1 MSPSNLLLHLATL
14 TSVRKQERNLSL
26 PREALGENKS
36 FKAKTASNVY
46 PEDSNPAPKSSTACD
61 SKSVQTGLSREAVA
75 GARPPRPPRPPRF
88 PSHAAGRLVSTR
100 RAAREAW
107 EWRLCG
113 GGAGCVHRHVVTVR
127 PPQEPP
133 PVSPKTFHLVILAR
147 VQRAKQ
153 PGGWTCFILSFYRQ
167 RNEGLKNKGA

>member
-88 PSHAAGRLVSTR
+88 PSHTAGRLISTR

-107 EWRLCG
+107 EWSLCG
-113 GGAGCVHRHVVTVR
+113 GGGLC
-127 PPQEPP
+127 PPTRGDRASSPGTTTGLSQDLPSCHP
-133 PVSPKTFHLVILAR
+133 CKSPKSKTTRRMDVFYSFLL
-147 VQRAKQ
+147 QAKKRR
-153 PGGWTCFILSFYRQ
+153 F
-167 RNEGLKNKGA
+167 KK